1 MSFYEKM
8 KSYLGEA
15 QALNP
20 AIILDLCR
28 LDEEA
33 DELPVLVNAAVAS
46 DIMLGKESI
55 DGAGDKV
62 TGTRKTYNVTWVPN
76 TALVGVSAYLPSG
89 ATANVDGTMN
99 LDFSI
104 IYPSI
109 VTDDSLTGSL
119 AVKQV
124 AYELG
129 GKTEDLSTEY
139 IVNTPFFYVLEAP
152 GSATASGSFVSLSNL
167 PQGDL
172 TITYTVEIVYPPVE
186 IVDPQM

>member
-62 TGTRKTYNVTWVPN
+62 TGIRNTYNVTWVLN
-76 TALVGVSAYLPSG
+76 TELVGVSAYLPSG
-89 ATANVDGTMN
+89 AIPNVDGTMN

-109 VTDDSLTGSL
+109 VTDGSL

-124 AYELG
+124 AYELNR
-129 GKTEDLSTEY
+129 KTEDLSTED

-172 TITYTVEIVYPPVE
+172 KITYTVEMAYPQVE
-186 IVDPQM
+186 P